1 MELTFTREDVPKIT
15 RIGGSG
21 REAEPWETHLAPLK
35 DTPGESF
42 RVWTYEKRTSAV
54 SRMSSV
60 RERLTKAVPTENWN
74 LAVRTVPGTGAEN
87 PELYGVYISFAGTFT
102 AEQVAE
108 NVRKHDERSNRVK
121 AARAKRAAE
130 EATEEAS
137 TTIVDP
143 FEETEAAPSA
153 KERVQQARNAQKA
166 KAS

>member
-74 LAVRTVPGTGAEN
+74 LAVRTVPGTVD

-102 AEQVAE
+102 AEQIAE

-121 AARAKRAAE
+121 AARAKRAA
-130 EATEEAS
+130 EEAS